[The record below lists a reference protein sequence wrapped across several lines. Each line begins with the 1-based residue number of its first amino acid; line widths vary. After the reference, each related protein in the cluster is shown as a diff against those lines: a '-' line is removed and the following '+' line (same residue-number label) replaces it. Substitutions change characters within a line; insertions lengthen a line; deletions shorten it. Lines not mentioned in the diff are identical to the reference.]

1 MIFIKF
7 ILTLI
12 NKKIIIIANIIKTRF
27 FKFKYY
33 QRMFHLD
40 LIKNE
45 NQLKIET
52 FWKAIIY
59 ILWFVYSM

>member
-12 NKKIIIIANIIKTRF
+12 NKKIIIANIIKTRF

-52 FWKAIIY
+52 F
-59 ILWFVYSM
+59 